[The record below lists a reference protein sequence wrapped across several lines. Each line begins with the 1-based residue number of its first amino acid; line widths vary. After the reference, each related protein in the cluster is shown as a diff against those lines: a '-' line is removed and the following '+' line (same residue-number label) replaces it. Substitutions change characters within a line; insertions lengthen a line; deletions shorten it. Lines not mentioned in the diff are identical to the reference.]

1 MKPAWDKLMEHNDD
15 NKIIAKVDCTV
26 EKDLCAKHEV
36 QGFPTIKFGDPNN
49 MQKYSGGREYDDLKK
64 FLDELKTPC
73 TAQNTNACSEEQI
86 QLLEKFMNMGP
97 DELQKN
103 IQEAEELIENERKN
117 FDAKVKV
124 LQEEFKTLKE
134 NTENNVRNI
143 ENKGLDLMKSI
154 HTDKQQEL

>member
-1 MKPAWDKLMEHNDD
+1 
-15 NKIIAKVDCTV
+15 
-26 EKDLCAKHEV
+26 
-36 QGFPTIKFGDPNN
+36 
-49 MQKYSGGREYDDLKK
+49 
-64 FLDELKTPC
+64 
-73 TAQNTNACSEEQI
+73 
-86 QLLEKFMNMGP
+86 MGP